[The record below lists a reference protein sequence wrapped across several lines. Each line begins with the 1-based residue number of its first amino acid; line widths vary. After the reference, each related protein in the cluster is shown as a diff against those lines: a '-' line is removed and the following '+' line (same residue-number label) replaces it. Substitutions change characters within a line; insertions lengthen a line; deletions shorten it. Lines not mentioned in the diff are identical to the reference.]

1 MKIVHIMDWYMPN
14 MSYQENFLP
23 SEEKKLGN
31 EVYIITS
38 DKMPTYKGYSAH
50 IGKINGNRLIGVGAF
65 EENGVQIFRLPSIFE
80 VRSSN
85 VIFFTG
91 LKSKLR
97 ELKPD
102 IVFAHSPYSIS
113 TLIAILYSN
122 EVGYKLF
129 IDDHTH
135 ETNFLLDNLI
145 KSSYVSFVK
154 LFYRIY
160 GNRVS
165 CYFPITYSAK
175 KILQQTLKIPDDKI
189 QFLPLGANTNLFKKS
204 TELRDIVRQR
214 LKVGANEK
222 LLICSGK
229 LDETKK
235 IGILIEALS
244 TVVQKNDG
252 VKLLLIG
259 NGAKD
264 YMDKIK
270 KLIYDKNL
278 QDRVISI
285 DFVPYKE
292 LPQFYNAA
300 DIGVW
305 PGTPT
310 ITIIEAI
317 ATGLPVIITADDR
330 AFKHIFENRAA
341 IGFKKGDAGDLSKNI
356 TELICDDELRNK
368 ISENCLK
375 LSTEML
381 SWSKIAQRSIN
392 AYSNYI

>member
-1 MKIVHIMDWYMPN
+1 MKIVHIVDWYMPN

-31 EVYIITS
+31 DVFIITS
-38 DKMPTYKGYSAH
+38 DKLPSYPGYSAH
-50 IGKINGNRLIGVGAF
+50 IGKINGDRRMRVGEF
-65 EENGVQIFRLPSIFE
+65 EENGVQIFRLPSVFE

-85 VIFFTG
+85 EIIFTG
-91 LKSKLR
+91 LKPKLA

-113 TLIAILYSN
+113 TLLAVLYSSK
-122 EVGYKLF
+122 VGYKLF

-135 ETNFLLDNLI
+135 ETNFLLTNLI
-145 KSSYVSFVK
+145 KRSYVSFVK

-175 KILQQTLKIPDDKI
+175 KILQDTLKISEDKI
-189 QFLPLGANTNLFKKS
+189 EFLPLGANTDLFKKS
-204 TELRDIVRQR
+204 TELRDTVRQR
-214 LKVGANEK
+214 LKVGADEK

-229 LDETKK
+229 LDETKE
-235 IGILIEALS
+235 IDILIEALS
-244 TVVQKNDG
+244 AVVQKKDG

-259 NGAKD
+259 NGKKD

-270 KLIYDKNL
+270 KLTYDKNL
-278 QDRVISI
+278 QDRVTFI

-292 LPQFYNAA
+292 LPQYYNAA

-317 ATGLPVIITADDR
+317 ATGLPVIITAGDS
-330 AFKHIFENRAA
+330 AFTHIFENDVA

-356 TELICDDELRNK
+356 IELLSDDELRNK